1 MVWSSFYTFSFSS
14 AEKKIINAASKLAAM
29 AKVLETPLAKRKF
42 SRTQNSQGKT
52 STQPSLHLLCDMA
65 LSSGNIDF
73 CLGGPDK
80 TDIETSG
87 SPAKVLG
94 AEALKDVKNKR
105 IHQIYNLMDTNYTFM
120 TAKQKGV
127 KTKAIEPD
135 SLKSAVVCGSK
146 DTFTVGP
153 VTPKHTHFAHD
164 SVFNS
169 DVRTPNITLRKH
181 SREMFMEG
189 SREPSSVQPFL
200 IEEAPVRDDGQSDW
214 SLTSNGSNFI
224 NNIHLTSY
232 PEPGKPFSVNAGL
245 DFGSSIGNNSDVT
258 IYKEI
263 IQPPSYVKH
272 DVCVDRRTNK
282 HTEPI
287 PGSEGH
293 GVRKMCPKSLFSE
306 LKVRQQDSG
315 FDSPLALL
323 QK

>member
-1 MVWSSFYTFSFSS
+1 M
-14 AEKKIINAASKLAAM
+14 
-29 AKVLETPLAKRKF
+29 
-42 SRTQNSQGKT
+42 
-52 STQPSLHLLCDMA
+52 

-94 AEALKDVKNKR
+94 AEALKDGKNKR
-105 IHQIYNLMDTNYTFM
+105 IHQIYNLTDTNYTSM
-120 TAKQKGV
+120 TAKQKEV
-127 KTKAIEPD
+127 KSKPIEPD

-146 DTFTVGP
+146 DTFTVGQ
-153 VTPKHTHFAHD
+153 VTQKHTHFAHD
-164 SVFNS
+164 GVFNS
-169 DVRTPNITLRKH
+169 NVRTPNVTLRKH

-189 SREPSSVQPFL
+189 LGEPSSVQPFL

-224 NNIHLTSY
+224 NNIHLTSSY

-245 DFGSSIGNNSDVT
+245 DFGSSIGDNSDVT

-263 IQPPSYVKH
+263 IQPPSYVKPN
-272 DVCVDRRTNK
+272 VCVDRRTNK
-282 HTEPI
+282 RREPI
-287 PGSEGH
+287 PGSERH